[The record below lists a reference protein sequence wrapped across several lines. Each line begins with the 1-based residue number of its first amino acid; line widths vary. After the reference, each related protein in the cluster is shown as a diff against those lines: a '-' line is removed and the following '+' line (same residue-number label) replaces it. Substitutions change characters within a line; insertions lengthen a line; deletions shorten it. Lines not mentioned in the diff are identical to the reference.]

1 LYIRQFIGIS
11 YFTPLSPL
19 YKGEKQENPVLFIK
33 GRNKKIQFSLYRGE
47 TRKSSSLPLARGGL
61 GWGQKYLIY
70 QL

>member
-1 LYIRQFIGIS
+1 M
-11 YFTPLSPL
+11 
-19 YKGEKQENPVLFIK
+19 K